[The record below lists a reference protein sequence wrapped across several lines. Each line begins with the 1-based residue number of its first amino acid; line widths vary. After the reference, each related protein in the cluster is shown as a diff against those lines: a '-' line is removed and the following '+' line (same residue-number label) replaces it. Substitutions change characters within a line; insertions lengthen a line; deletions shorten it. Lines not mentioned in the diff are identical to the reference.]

1 MGQAGAGSL
10 RFAANTISA
19 QRSAWEKAEPSSI
32 PTAAGKDIKFI
43 NSAEWQLKFN
53 LLKFLKCIA
62 QFTKIALAS

>member
-1 MGQAGAGSL
+1 MGQAEAGSL
-10 RFAANTISA
+10 CFAANTISA